1 MLTYNYGNY
10 YRPTLFLNR
19 DDLVLFCNQKMDYKI
34 YKNYV
39 PIPSRFFIKS
49 DEHGY
54 RLISD
59 IIVKNIKNKYGLLR
73 DFIINYTGED
83 NLYLAPFTKRAK
95 LQLYYM
101 DKKNAIYFAITEFER
116 NSVEKTKS
124 YIRFLSLVYTKFSYK
139 DKIDI
144 APLEFRLYIFEK
156 WLDSINENSS
166 EIIQNFADFLNKFS
180 EYMYQMSK
188 MQFVNMSKSDSIILN
203 RILERIKLIL
213 GSRYIT
219 VFEETLEKLDIPI
232 TNGLIQAYSVY
243 NFDEIDHYDEIV
255 GMQNYFLQSPN
266 FICYLTQKDC
276 TIDNINIH
284 KFVRAASCKL
294 PLTNILWIGVH
305 NGCPYILVSNNPF
318 RRAAGYGGGV

>member
-1 MLTYNYGNY
+1 MLTYNYGNC

-19 DDLVLFCNQKMDYKI
+19 DELVLFCNQNMDYKT

-39 PIPSRFFIKS
+39 PIPSRYLAEN
-49 DEHGY
+49 DDYGY

-59 IIVKNIKNKYGLLR
+59 TIVKNIKNKYGALR
-73 DFIINYTGED
+73 NFIIQYTGKD
-83 NLYLAPFTKRAK
+83 HLYLAPFTKMAK

-101 DKKNAIYFAITEFER
+101 DKENAIYFAIPDFGRYPIEMIQKYTR
-116 NSVEKTKS
+116 LLPL
-124 YIRFLSLVYTKFSYK
+124 IYTKFSYK

-144 APLEFRLYIFEK
+144 APLGFRLYIFEK
-156 WLDSINENSS
+156 WLDSIDENSS
-166 EIIQNFADFLNKFS
+166 EIIQNFADFLSSFS

-188 MQFVNMSKSDSIILN
+188 MQFVNKNNSELMILN

-213 GSRYIT
+213 GSQYVP
-219 VFEETLEKLDIPI
+219 VFKETLKKLNIPI
-232 TNGLIQAYSVY
+232 KNDTIQAYSVY
-243 NFDEIDHYDEIV
+243 NFDEMDYYDEIV
-255 GMQNYFLQSPN
+255 GTKNHYLKAPN
-266 FICYLTQKDC
+266 FICYLTQDDC

-294 PLTNILWIGVH
+294 PLINILWIGAH

-318 RRAAGYGGGV
+318 RQAAAYGGKK